1 MHSFYTNENFP
12 FQIVEILRTLGYD
25 VLTSLEAGR
34 ANQSIPDEEVISHAV
49 ETKRTLLTLNRK
61 DFMKLHKTF
70 PNHHGII
77 VCTNDPDLERQA
89 NYIHIMVR
97 NETNLDSKL
106 IRIYQKME

>member
-12 FQIVEILRTLGYD
+12 FQIVEILRGLGYD

-34 ANQSIPDEEVISHAV
+34 ANQSIPDEDVFSYAV

-61 DFMKLHKTF
+61 DFMKLHKIF

-77 VCTNDPDLERQA
+77 ICTNDPDLERQA
-89 NYIHIMVR
+89 KYIHTIVSK
-97 NETNLDSKL
+97 ETNLESKL
-106 IRIYQKME
+106 IRIYQNMK